1 MENPYPFSVCKA
13 GAEYRY
19 LARELRELAL
29 LCHFPTARRDL
40 LRLGASFD
48 RKADHFDTRASA
60 SGAPASAA
68 ESNQTNVR
76 ESNEAGYEERENAE
90 AQVIP

>member
-1 MENPYPFSVCKA
+1 MMDTYPFSVCKA

-48 RKADHFDTRASA
+48 RKADHFDSRASA
-60 SGAPASAA
+60 TGAPVSAG
-68 ESNQTNVR
+68 EPNQTNAR
-76 ESNEAGYEERENAE
+76 ESDGGGSAESENAE
-90 AQVIP
+90 TQVIP